1 MSETTIAF
9 RCKDFVLVAAAGL
22 NAFYYI
28 KITDHEDKVTQL
40 DSHKVVACA
49 GENGP
54 RVNFVEYIK
63 CNMALK
69 RMREHGRTITTAAVA
84 SFMRNA
90 LAESLR
96 SRDGACLV
104 NSLLAGYDVPP
115 EAGKDNANDS
125 ESESESGNGVG
136 PRLYYLD
143 YLGTLQ
149 EVPYGCHGYGASF
162 VTAALDR
169 HWRPDMTAQE
179 GADLMQRCCDE
190 VRRRVVISN
199 DTFICKAVTAD
210 GVELVQN
217 IH

>member
-9 RCKDFVLVAAAGL
+9 RCNSFVLVAAAGL

-28 KITDHEDKVTQL
+28 KIMDTEDKVTQL

-69 RMREHGRTITTAAVA
+69 RMREHGRVIRTSAAA

-90 LAESLR
+90 LAGALR
-96 SRDGACLV
+96 SRDGAYLV
-104 NSLLAGYDVPP
+104 NCLLAGYDV
-115 EAGKDNANDS
+115 AASSDDDIAT
-125 ESESESGNGVG
+125 G
-136 PRLYYLD
+136 PHLYYMD
-143 YLGTLQ
+143 YLGTMQ

-162 VTAALDR
+162 VIAMLDR
-169 HWRPDMTAQE
+169 LWRPDLTAQE
-179 GADLMQRCCDE
+179 AVDLMQKCCDE
-190 VRRRVVISN
+190 VKKRVVISN
-199 DTFICKAVTAD
+199 DKFICKAVTEN
-210 GVELVQN
+210 GVELVN
-217 IH
+217 TVS